1 MAARRLVYFLLFIS
15 SCAAHAREDIHV
27 AVASSLRGPFT
38 ELVSSFAAQHPEYR
52 VQVTYAAT
60 GKLVAQVQ
68 NGAPYHLLIAADP
81 HYLAT
86 LYQRDLLAEAPRTF
100 AQGAIVLWHP
110 EQSGTLQ
117 QLLSQARHIGI
128 AQPRHAPYGQ
138 AAVSFLEQQG
148 WLVTSKP
155 RFIYAENAAQVVHRV
170 YAGAVPMGFVA
181 LSQIHELGV
190 NAADYSVLPSAPLL
204 AHTTALT
211 RKSATHSGAQ
221 LLQAMLWQKEGQQL
235 LARFGYQV
243 TPVDGEPSHV
253 ASE

>member
-86 LYQRDLLAEAPRTF
+86 LYQRDLLAKTPEIF
-100 AQGAIVLWHP
+100 AYGAIALWHP
-110 EQSGTLQ
+110 NRTGTPE
-117 QLLSQARHIGI
+117 QLLQEARHIGI

-138 AAVSFLEQQG
+138 AAVRYLEQQE
-148 WLVTSKP
+148 LLEDTQP

-181 LSQIHELGV
+181 LSQLHELGV
-190 NAADYSVLPSAPLL
+190 NAADYSLLPSAPLL

-211 RKSATHSGAQ
+211 RKGATYAGAQ
-221 LLQAMLWQKEGQQL
+221 ALQAMLWQSEGQQL

-243 TPVDGEPSHV
+243 TPMVGESSYV